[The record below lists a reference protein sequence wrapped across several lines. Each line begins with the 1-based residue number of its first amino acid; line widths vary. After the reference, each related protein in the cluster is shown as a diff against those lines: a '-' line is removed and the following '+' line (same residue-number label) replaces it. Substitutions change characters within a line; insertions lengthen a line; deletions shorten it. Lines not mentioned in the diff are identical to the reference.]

1 MMKGQSP
8 QLDRLSE
15 PSHMALF
22 RARGAVTEHGG
33 ASITDVHLMMGLLNA
48 APDLAPLLSP
58 RLPVQRLGECLIGA
72 IVSSSMPPSGAEVP
86 MDETVTRVLKRAGEL
101 ASAPDSKVEPAHLM
115 LALLRD
121 AGSGGA
127 VGCLK
132 QVGVDVD
139 AAATAIAEHIAG

>member
-1 MMKGQSP
+1 MTYGQPS
-8 QLDRLSE
+8 QLDRLSDA
-15 PSHMALF
+15 SNMALF
-22 RARGAVTEHGG
+22 RARSAVSEHGG
-33 ASITDVHLMMGLLNA
+33 TAITDVHLLMGLLNA

-86 MDETVTRVLKRAGEL
+86 MDETVTRALKRGAEL
-101 ASAPDSKVEPAHLM
+101 ASAPDTKVEPAHLM

-121 AGSGGA
+121 ANAGAA

-139 AAATAIAEHIAG
+139 AAITALTGYIAR